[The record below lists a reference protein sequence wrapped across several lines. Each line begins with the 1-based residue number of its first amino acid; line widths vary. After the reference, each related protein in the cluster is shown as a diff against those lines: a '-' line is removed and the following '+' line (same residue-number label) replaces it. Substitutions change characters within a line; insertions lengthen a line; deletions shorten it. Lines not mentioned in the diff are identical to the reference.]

1 MYLSPSS
8 ILSEGVK
15 DEIINM
21 LASTNYW
28 QTQMTPERHNKTLS
42 DIKRFRELVNGNYH
56 AIMWIARV
64 FQRYLIIKGSDKDA
78 KNEKK
83 LMQLQNNGYTIE
95 RIVDDMTKL
104 VHPTHR
110 GEAFDAYKRYWNEAD
125 ASTAMMQV
133 ELPRSKWTTDEQG
146 VLQPA
151 YERKPLKTVVQ
162 NALNNVKFRNE
173 VTGKD
178 ESYNEIYNEI
188 NAAAAF
194 FKESKQLM
202 QGKVVMSFNDDAN
215 TTWNWLDARFCDAE
229 SAHMGHCGNKAS
241 PKPGDSLLSLRQ
253 IRGGMRAPHLTF
265 IYNKDLKTLGEM
277 KGKANAK
284 PSEKYHEFIVQLLIK
299 MPDPIDINYLKGS
312 GYASNNNFSLNDL
325 NEKLF
330 KQLAQ
335 HNPDLLKR
343 QIAMGNKIDKAQ
355 QLDSQH
361 LAWFKQVVPDAAKN
375 EPQQTYTQK
384 YMQDEE

>member
-1 MYLSPSS
+1 MHLRSSS
-8 ILSEGVK
+8 ILSEGTK

-28 QTQMTPERHNKTLS
+28 QTQMTLERHNKTLS

-83 LMQLQNNGYTIE
+83 LMQLLNNGYTIE

-104 VHPTHR
+104 VHPTHG

-125 ASTAMMQV
+125 ASTAMVQV
-133 ELPRSKWTTDEQG
+133 ELPRSKWVTNEQG
-146 VLQPA
+146 ALQPA
-151 YERKPLKTVVQ
+151 YERKMLKTVVQ
-162 NALNNVKFRNE
+162 NALNNVEFRNE

-215 TTWNWLDARFCDAE
+215 TTWNWLDARSCDAE

-253 IRGGMRAPHLTF
+253 MRGGMRVPHLTF
-265 IYNKDLKTLGEM
+265 IYNKHLKTLGEM

-299 MPDPIDINYLKGS
+299 MPDPIDINHLKGS
-312 GYASNNNFSLNDL
+312 GYASDNNFSLNDL

-335 HNPDLLKR
+335 HNADLLKR
-343 QIAMGNKIDKAQ
+343 QIAMGNEIEKAQ
-355 QLDSQH
+355 QLDRQH